1 MSPLALVILIL
12 LVLIAVKYLY
22 DEFRFGYHN
31 TVAMA
36 PTVGTCTTGT
46 CNSEKFNVHREH
58 SDQKAAAALI
68 KEITKRNETFI
79 SFLESKYL
87 GERLRSFDPDHQNKI
102 DVIKGTSMYYA
113 DNPMEKDVAGKF
125 GKVAT
130 REEIQERVQQL
141 IHNYDAKDIHEISPL
156 NKDGSTS
163 YTENKKTLILCL
175 RRKKADENGDHP
187 LHDINTM
194 MFVVLHELTHMM
206 NDEWG
211 HPYEFW
217 VLFKFVLENA
227 VEAGVYTPV
236 DYKRNPLVYCGM
248 DITYNPLFDLKLPDE
263 Q

>member
-1 MSPLALVILIL
+1 MPLLALVVLII
-12 LVLIAVKYLY
+12 LVLIALNYLY
-22 DEFRFGYHN
+22 DEFRFGHHN
-31 TVAMA
+31 TVAVSPIVTA
-36 PTVGTCTTGT
+36 SVGTPET
-46 CNSEKFNVHREH
+46 FNVHREH
-58 SDQKAAAALI
+58 SDKKAAAELI
-68 KEITKRNETFI
+68 KQITERNEIFI
-79 SFLESKYL
+79 NHLESKYL
-87 GERLRSFDPDHQNKI
+87 GEKMRTFNPDHQNRI
-102 DVIKGTSMYYA
+102 DVIKSTSMYYS
-113 DNPMEKDVAGKF
+113 DNPMERDIARRY

-175 RRKKADENGDHP
+175 RRKKPDANGDHP

-227 VEAGVYTPV
+227 VEAGIYTPV
-236 DYKRNPLVYCGM
+236 DYKRRPIVYCGM

-263 Q
+263 